1 MNQAEVLF
9 FVQVSSQTTQDV
21 FKSITESES
30 TSAQDTAIAMTLEY
44 VRKLNTSLIA
54 DPTQYLKSTS
64 VETFMILAKDQSQ
77 KDKKSLKYKLLIA
90 PFKNFWVGISAKV
103 FELNGDLL
111 IELGQIKDKAY
122 SDTGDAII
130 LAGLYLICKANF
142 LV

>member
-44 VRKLNTSLIA
+44 VRKINTSLLA

-64 VETFMILAKDQSQ
+64 VETFMILAKDQSR
-77 KDKKSLKYKLLIA
+77 KNRDGLKYKLLIA
-90 PFKNFWVGISAKV
+90 PFKNFWVGISAKI
-103 FELNGDLL
+103 FELNGDRL
-111 IELGQIKDKAY
+111 IELGQNNDQAY
-122 SDTGDAII
+122 FDVGDAII
-130 LAGLYLICKANF
+130 LAGLYLY
-142 LV
+142 LQG

>member
-1 MNQAEVLF
+1 MNQSEVLF

-77 KDKKSLKYKLLIA
+77 KDKKSLKYQLLVA
-90 PFKNFWVGISAKV
+90 PFKSFWIWSSAKV
-103 FELNGDLL
+103 FELNGDRL
-111 IELGQIKDKAY
+111 IELSQNNDQAY
-122 SDTGDAII
+122 FDVGDAII
-130 LAGLYLICKANF
+130 LAGLYLY
-142 LV
+142 LQG